1 MLAVHQ
7 FRLPALT
14 CSLLTGCLMGDSV
27 PNITETTLPNLPA
40 DQFLDVDAH
49 WETVEVNYK
58 VKTGETCYKGDCVT
72 HKENRR
78 KDVDVRVASGTID
91 GRPVSLRELAVAAS
105 PEFVRDTDK
114 VSGLMSACRR
124 GRIAMSIGMTAA
136 VVGATLLQRG
146 FDENNPNRDMAIG
159 GYASLGAGLVG
170 IAGGYTVFGGQHC
183 KEAGKIYE
191 RWQVIYEKP
200 NEIQLRGEAA
210 KVYEILAK
218 KFNKGRE
225 AALGRQSSS
234 TPEALDEEVAP

>member
-7 FRLPALT
+7 LRLPALA
-14 CSLLTGCLMGDSV
+14 CALSTGCLMGVSV
-27 PNITETTLPNLPA
+27 PNIPETTRPDLPA
-40 DQFLDVDAH
+40 DKFLDVDAR

-72 HKENRR
+72 HKENRS

-91 GRPVSLRELAVAAS
+91 GRPVSLRELAVATS

-114 VSGLMSACRR
+114 ASGLMSACRR
-124 GRIAMSIGMTAA
+124 GRIAMSLGLTAA

-146 FDENNPNRDMAIG
+146 FDEDNPNRDMAIG

-183 KEAGKIYE
+183 KEAGRIYE
-191 RWQVIYEKP
+191 RWQPIYEKP
-200 NEIQLRGEAA
+200 NEIELRGEAA
-210 KVYEILAK
+210 KVYELLGK
-218 KFNKGRE
+218 KFNKDRK
-225 AALGRQSSS
+225 AALERQSSS
-234 TPEALDEEVAP
+234 TSEGPDQEVAP

>member
-7 FRLPALT
+7 FRLPALA
-14 CSLLTGCLMGDSV
+14 CFLLTGCLMGVSV
-27 PNITETTLPNLPA
+27 PKIPETTRPDLPA
-40 DQFLDVDAH
+40 DTFLDVDAH
-49 WETVEVNYK
+49 WETVQVNYK

-72 HKENRR
+72 HRENRR
-78 KDVDVRVASGTID
+78 KNVDVRVASGTID

-114 VSGLMSACRR
+114 VSDLMSACRR
-124 GRIAMSIGMTAA
+124 GRIATSIGLTAV

-146 FDENNPNRDMAIG
+146 FDADKPNRDMAIG

-170 IAGGYTVFGGQHC
+170 LAGGYTVFGGQHC

-191 RWQVIYEKP
+191 RWRPIYEKP
-200 NEIQLRGEAA
+200 DEMQLRGEAA

-218 KFNKGRE
+218 KFNKSRE
-225 AALGRQSSS
+225 AALGRGGSS
-234 TPEALDEEVAP
+234 TAEAPAEEVAP